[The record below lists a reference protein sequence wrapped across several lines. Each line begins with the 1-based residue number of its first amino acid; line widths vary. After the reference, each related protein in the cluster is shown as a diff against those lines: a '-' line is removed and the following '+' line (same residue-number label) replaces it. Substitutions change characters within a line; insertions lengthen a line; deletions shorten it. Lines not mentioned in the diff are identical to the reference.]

1 MNNIWSQSDFTQ
13 RYTQTRKECADAY
26 DKILFYGYALIN
38 FRDSR

>member
-13 RYTQTRKECADAY
+13 RYTQTRKECPDAY
-26 DKILFYGYALIN
+26 DKILLYGYALIN